1 MTEIR
6 ESRNVMVAKH
16 NFRRSSVGARKL
28 EPETLMLGC
37 GFDPTLPEGAGKTPI
52 FLTSTFAY
60 ATCEEG
66 KLLFDYMSGRQATP
80 EGQDAGLIYTRFN
93 NPNLQIVEERLA
105 VLEGADSCAV
115 FSSGMAAILTSLLA
129 TTEPGDVVMRSRPLY
144 GGTETLFDNL
154 LARLGVRSVS
164 FFDGVDPAVVETAA
178 EEAQAL
184 GRVAGIY
191 VETPANPTNS
201 VVDLDLMAATAT
213 KIADRQGDKPM
224 IIVDNTLLGP
234 LYQSPLAHGADLVVY
249 SLTKYVGGHSDL
261 IAGSVA
267 GRAAPM
273 KKVRSLRNLIGN
285 QLDVHSAWM
294 LTRSL
299 ETLRLRMDKA
309 FANAAE
315 VAGWLRD
322 QPQVE
327 RVDYLGFAP
336 AGSREA
342 DVIERECGAHGA
354 TFSFTVRGGQEA
366 AFRVLDSLEVFKLAV
381 SLGGTES
388 LACHPGSTT
397 HSGVSANERAI
408 LGIAEGLIRVSV
420 GIESPKD
427 LIADLARGLA
437 AV

>member
-1 MTEIR
+1 MT
-6 ESRNVMVAKH
+6 AKH
-16 NFRRSSVGARKL
+16 DFRRSSVGARKL
-28 EPETLMLGC
+28 EPETLMLGF
-37 GFDPTLPEGAGKTPI
+37 GFDPTLSEGAVKTPI

-66 KLLFDYMSGRQATP
+66 KLLFDYMSGREPTP
-80 EGQDAGLIYTRFN
+80 AGESAGLIYTRFN

-105 VLEGADSCAV
+105 VLERADACAV
-115 FSSGMAAILTSLLA
+115 FSSGMAAIFTALLA
-129 TTEPGDVVMRSRPLY
+129 TTEPGQVVMRSRPLY
-144 GGTETLFDNL
+144 GGTETLFDTL

-164 FFDGVDPAVVETAA
+164 FFDGVDPQAVATAA
-178 EEAQAL
+178 EEARAL
-184 GRVAGIY
+184 GPVAAIY

-201 VVDLDLMAATAT
+201 VVDLDLMATVAA
-213 KIADRQGDKPM
+213 KIGEAQGTRPL
-224 IIVDNTLLGP
+224 IVVDNTLLGP

-267 GRAAPM
+267 GAGAPM

-309 FANAAE
+309 FANAEE
-315 VAGWLRD
+315 VAGWLRG

-336 AGSREA
+336 EGSREA
-342 DVIERECGAHGA
+342 AVIERQCGAHGA
-354 TFSFTVRGGQEA
+354 TFSFVVRGGREA

-408 LGIAEGLIRVSV
+408 LGIDEGLIRVSV

-427 LIADLARGLA
+427 LIADLARGLG